1 MMAIKDQDLVISVE
15 WVVWEELILMTSL
28 ECSWEEEWEAWAVWE
43 VWEEEVVRDL
53 PSDLVE
59 FINECLYI
67 IFIDMQLIIC
77 LNYLY
82 SNKI

>member
-1 MMAIKDQDLVISVE
+1 MILVKCNMMVIKGQDLVILVV

-28 ECSWEEEWEAWAVWE
+28 ECSWEEEWEEWAVWAVWE
-43 VWEEEVVRDL
+43 AEVVKDL

-67 IFIDMQLIIC
+67 IFIYIQ
-77 LNYLY
+77 
-82 SNKI
+82 